1 MEESIK
7 NLVIQI
13 LYELGYKPVIQKEH
27 YTVEEAAEYL
37 NYSTGYMYQLNS
49 RNEITYSKPH
59 GGKILYLKKDLD
71 NWIRK
76 IKVKS
81 NVENI
86 DCFNS
91 KFGSNHKLH

>member
-1 MEESIK
+1 MEEIIRNIIK
-7 NLVIQI
+7 KELD
-13 LYELGYKPVIQKEH
+13 ELGYKPVTQKEH

-37 NYSTGYMYQLNS
+37 NYSTSYMYQLNS

-59 GGKILYLKKDLD
+59 GGKIIYFKEDLD

-76 IKVKS
+76 VKVKS

-86 DCFNS
+86 NCFNS
-91 KFGSNHKLH
+91 NYDFNHKLH